1 MLTRLWNHLRQR
13 RMDDEIRQEIEA
25 HRAEIE
31 EAEIAG
37 GATPEEARRKAALR
51 FGSSASYVEQTRDA
65 DLITWL
71 DDGWR
76 DLKYA
81 ARQLMRN
88 PGFAAS
94 AILLLALGIGVNGAI
109 FTVIN
114 SVILRPLPLRDPE
127 RVVSVSESTGRLAT
141 PASWPDFLD
150 LRDGNHVFE
159 STGAFMRTTFVVHSA
174 SEARNVKGAS
184 ATPGYFAALGVQ
196 PLAGRIFGEAEAR
209 AGAWP
214 VALVREDFWRSA
226 LNSDPEILGHTV
238 LVNGEATQVVG
249 ILPAEFRFPNAD
261 TVVWI
266 PLIPRGPQL
275 NRGYHAINMV
285 GRLKPGATISGA
297 QADLQLI
304 MKRLEQQYPDQN
316 RNRGARVA
324 LLQDASLDKD
334 LRSRL
339 FTLQIA
345 ALTLFLMAFANVS
358 GLLLARYSARRGE
371 LDIRLALGASRTR
384 QFRQHITET
393 LMLTSIG
400 AVISI
405 GVVAAGVRFLV
416 WLYGEQMPRAAE
428 IGPDWRLVGAVIAL
442 SIAGALAMGLATAL
456 HEWRKSSGISA
467 GAGTR
472 SSADRRGVRVRKLLV
487 VMQLACAVVV
497 LAATGA
503 VLHSFWSLL
512 HVDLGFDRSHLVT
525 ARVNLPA
532 AKYKTGPAIGERF
545 EQVAA
550 GIGAIPG
557 VKQAAAVNLLPVAE
571 WGFNGNVNVEGMS
584 PEHRGFFAEY
594 KWVTQEY
601 LRTMGIPL
609 LRGRQFTP
617 EEMAGRQKAAII
629 NETMVHQLWGDKDPI
644 GAHIN
649 IFSPEWITVVGVAR
663 DIRQSGV
670 DVPPSAEVFL
680 PAGGFVAPMPSW
692 SVIIRSDLPTASL
705 LGSIRSVV
713 HGEESEAAID
723 RVQTMDE
730 AVAKTI
736 SAERIVAFLLI
747 CFAGLAL
754 VVASLGLYSLMA
766 FTITARMPELAIR
779 SALGSTPR
787 RLIGLTEREG
797 MALVAV
803 GLAAGL
809 GAAWLVRPL
818 LAAYVVNAGAMNLA
832 VAAAT
837 ALVLFAVAAVAIS
850 APALRIL
857 RIDLVAVLRR
867 E

>member
-1 MLTRLWNHLRQR
+1 MLTRFLNHLRQR
-13 RMDDEIRQEIEA
+13 RMNEEIRQELEA

-31 EAEIAG
+31 EAELAR
-37 GATPEEARRKAALR
+37 GAPPEEARRRAALR

-71 DDGWR
+71 DDAWR
-76 DLKYA
+76 DWKYA
-81 ARQLMRN
+81 ARQLLRN

-109 FTVIN
+109 FTVVN
-114 SVILRPLPLRDPE
+114 SVILRPLALREPE
-127 RVVSVSESTGRLAT
+127 RVLSVSESTGRFGT
-141 PASWPDFLD
+141 PTSWPDFQD
-150 LRDGNHVFE
+150 LRNGNHVFE
-159 STGAFMRTTFVVHSA
+159 STGGFMRSTLVVHSA

-196 PLAGRIFGEAEAR
+196 PVAGRIFGDAEAT
-209 AGAWP
+209 AGAAP

-249 ILPAEFRFPNAD
+249 ILPAEFRFPNSD
-261 TVVWI
+261 TVVWT

-285 GRLKPGATISGA
+285 GRLKPGATISA
-297 QADLQLI
+297 ALAELQLI
-304 MKRLEQQYPDQN
+304 MKRLEQQYPEQN
-316 RNRGARVA
+316 RGRGARVA

-334 LRSRL
+334 LRDRL
-339 FTLQIA
+339 FLLQIA

-393 LMLTSIG
+393 LLLTGIG

-405 GVVAAGVRFLV
+405 GVVAAGVRFLT

-428 IGPDWRLVGAVIAL
+428 IGPDWRLVAAVIAL
-442 SIAGALAMGLATAL
+442 SILGALAMGAATSL
-456 HEWRKSSGISA
+456 HEWRRSSGISA

-472 SSADRRGVRVRKLLV
+472 SSADRRGVRVRKVLV

-503 VLHSFWSLL
+503 VLHSFWTLL
-512 HVDLGFDRSHLVT
+512 HVDLGFDQSHLVT
-525 ARVNLPA
+525 ARINLPA
-532 AKYKTGPAIGERF
+532 GKYKTGAAIGERF
-545 EQVAA
+545 ERVAA
-550 GIGAIPG
+550 DLSAIPG
-557 VKQAAAVNLLPVAE
+557 VKQAAAINLLPVAE
-571 WGFNGNVNVEGMS
+571 WGFNGSVNVEGMS
-584 PEHRGFFAEY
+584 EHHGFFAEY
-594 KWVTQEY
+594 KWVTKDY

-609 LRGRQFTP
+609 LRGRQFSP

-629 NETMVHQLWGDKDPI
+629 NETMVRQLWGGKDPI

-649 IFSPEWITVVGVAR
+649 IFSPEWITVIGVAR

-680 PAGGFVAPMPSW
+680 PAEGFVAPMPSW
-692 SVIIRSDLPTASL
+692 SVILRSDLPLTSL
-705 LGSIRSVV
+705 LPGIRSVV
-713 HGEESEAAID
+713 HGEEAEAAID

-747 CFAGLAL
+747 CFACLAL

-766 FTITARMPELAIR
+766 FTITARLPELAIR

-787 RLIGLTEREG
+787 GLIGLTEREG
-797 MALVAV
+797 LALVAS
-803 GLAAGL
+803 GLAVGL

-818 LAAYVVNAGAMNLA
+818 LAAYVVNAGEMNIA
-832 VAAAT
+832 VAAVT
-837 ALVLFAVAAVAIS
+837 GLVLFAVGAVAVS
-850 APALRIL
+850 VPSLRVL
-857 RIDLVAVLRR
+857 RIDPVSILRR